1 MAEAGPTEQHGE
13 DHATHHPR
21 RRRRRRG
28 PAARRLRARRHHS
41 GTGEDRPVTPTPSKT
56 VTKTAEA
63 AASPTKT
70 RTAKPTRIRVPNV
83 VGHNHQ
89 EAQNEMQAHGL
100 FFLAEED
107 ATGQNRLLL
116 WDRNWVVV
124 RQTPSAGTAVKS
136 DTTITLYSK
145 KIGE

>member
-1 MAEAGPTEQHGE
+1 MQRIILAAVAVAAALPLAACE
-13 DHATHHPR
+13 
-21 RRRRRRG
+21 
-28 PAARRLRARRHHS
+28 PAATTAAPVK
-41 GTGEDRPVTPTPSKT
+41 TVTVTPTPSKT

-63 AASPTKT
+63 AATPTKT

-124 RQTPSAGTAVKS
+124 RQTPSAGTVVKS